1 MSFTPRTSYG
11 NFGNTQWMAYAV
23 ARTGVAMPNCFTY
36 ATARISE
43 IVGHN
48 QPLDRYKVSGASQLW
63 NAYASEFTRSSIP
76 VLGALAIF
84 SGGVSPYYYGHVA
97 VVEDISDGK
106 ITISES
112 SYKEFNFRLNKMYQ
126 APGSYYP
133 NGYNNL
139 RLCGYLIHKELA
151 GVKLTNENGTYTLT
165 VPTNKRRDSP
175 NGIIAETLPTGKKL
189 TYTNVTTFNNLRY
202 ISWVE
207 TEPNGNKY
215 RYFVYAP
222 INEATKS
229 GYSESQLINEV
240 GVATLT
246 QNVNKRRD
254 TPTGMVV
261 ETLKSGKKL
270 TYTNKWVGNG
280 HRYISWVETEPNGN
294 KYRYFVAVSGSEK
307 YGVDL
312 WATFGGPSTDTPAPQ
327 TPTTKSEIDESNVKH
342 WGVDLS
348 EHNIDSIDLSVYD
361 FAIIRCCY
369 GENTDKKLD
378 QWIERMNGL
387 KKPYGLYVYDY
398 AINDDEAKAEAQY
411 TINLAKKYKPELGV
425 WLDMEDADEYKKK
438 RNAWTKER
446 AVQTCKIV
454 CKAIKDAG
462 FYTGIYSSTWFFE
475 NWFNDSELNQYDK
488 WVAKWDKND
497 GLYHSDTSSMGTI
510 HQYTSIDSHSGL
522 SLDKNAMYVD
532 FDHYKVDN
540 KPSEEKP
547 SEPQKEPSSE
557 QKPTDGQSDV
567 KELNGLLGTLIGL
580 LKKLLS
586 IFGKSGD

>member
-11 NFGNTQWMAYAV
+11 NFGSTQWMNYAV

-43 IVGHN
+43 IVGSR
-48 QPLDRYKVSGASQLW
+48 QSLDGSSKVVGAGQLW
-63 NAYASEFTRSSIP
+63 ATHAPEFAQSSTP
-76 VLGALAIF
+76 VLGALMIF
-84 SGGVSPYYYGHVA
+84 QGGVAPYYYGHVA
-97 VVEDISDGK
+97 VVEGISGGRV
-106 ITISES
+106 TFSES
-112 SYKEFNFRLNKMYQ
+112 SYREFNFRLNSMSS

-133 NGYNNL
+133 NGYGNL
-139 RLCGYLIHKELA
+139 KLIGYLVHKSLTA
-151 GVKLTNENGTYTLT
+151 SDIKLTNENGTYTLA

-175 NGIIAETLPTGKKL
+175 TGIIAETLPVGKKL
-189 TYTNVTTFNNLRY
+189 NYTNVTTYGGSRY

-510 HQYTSIDSHSGL
+510 HQYTSVDKHSGIG
-522 SLDKNAMYVD
+522 LDKNAMYVD
-532 FDHYKVDN
+532 FDHYKYKIV
-540 KPSEEKP
+540 EKP
-547 SEPQKEPSSE
+547 QNETVNVQKGESNESE
-557 QKPTDGQSDV
+557 V
-567 KELNGLLGTLIGL
+567 KKLNVLISTLINL

>member
-1 MSFTPRTSYG
+1 MASYNDFYNTHLGRAYDVDGYYGAQCWDGYAEYCRYLGVPWANCTATGYVRDLWEQRHSNGILNYFTEVNLMKPG
-11 NFGNTQWMAYAV
+11 DV
-23 ARTGVAMPNCFTY
+23 
-36 ATARISE
+36 
-43 IVGHN
+43 
-48 QPLDRYKVSGASQLW
+48 
-63 NAYASEFTRSSIP
+63 
-76 VLGALAIF
+76 AIF
-84 SGGVSPYYYGHVA
+84 KVCGVTPSSHVAIFHSDAGGGYGWFFGQNQGGSGGAFNLCKLPYSATYDTA
-97 VVEDISDGK
+97 FRPK
-106 ITISES
+106 AWSES
-112 SYKEFNFRLNKMYQ
+112 N
-126 APGSYYP
+126 
-133 NGYNNL
+133 
-139 RLCGYLIHKELA
+139 
-151 GVKLTNENGTYTLT
+151 
-165 VPTNKRRDSP
+165 
-175 NGIIAETLPTGKKL
+175 
-189 TYTNVTTFNNLRY
+189 TTM
-202 ISWVE
+202 S
-207 TEPNGNKY
+207 
-215 RYFVYAP
+215 
-222 INEATKS
+222 S
-229 GYSESQLINEV
+229 GYSEKQLINEV

>member
-11 NFGNTQWMAYAV
+11 NFGSSQYMQYAL

-63 NAYASEFTRSSIP
+63 NAYAPEYTRSSIP

-84 SGGVSPYYYGHVA
+84 SGGVAPYYYGHVA
-97 VVEDISDGK
+97 VVEGISDGK

-222 INEATKS
+222 NNEATNS

-270 TYTNKWVGNG
+270 TYTNKWIGNG

-307 YGVDL
+307 YGVDQ
-312 WATFGGPSTDTPAPQ
+312 WATFGGPSTDTKNPQ
-327 TPTTKSEIDESNVKH
+327 TPTSKSEIDESNVKH

-348 EHNIDSIDLSVYD
+348 EHNADGIDLSAYD
-361 FAIIRCCY
+361 FAILRSNY
-369 GENTDKKLD
+369 GEIADKK
-378 QWIERMNGL
+378 IEHWVDAC
-387 KKPYGLYVYDY
+387 KKAGIPYGLYCYDY
-398 AINDDEAKAEAQY
+398 AIDDDQAEAEARY
-411 TINLAKKYKPELGV
+411 TIEMAKKYKPELGV
-425 WLDMEDADEYKKK
+425 WIDMEDEDKYKEK
-438 RNAWTKER
+438 RNAWAKER
-446 AVQTCKIV
+446 ALRTCEIF
-454 CKAIKDAG
+454 CKCAQSAG
-462 FYTGIYSSTWFFE
+462 FYTGIYSSSWVFK
-475 NWFNDSELNQYDK
+475 NWLNSSTLDQYDK
-488 WVAKWDKND
+488 WVAQWDAND
-497 GLYHSDTSSMGTI
+497 GDYHSDTSSMGTI
-510 HQYTSIDSHSGL
+510 HQYTSVDKHSGIG
-522 SLDKNAMYVD
+522 LDKNAMYVD
-532 FDHYKVDN
+532 FDRYTVKIADN
-540 KPSEEKP
+540 TQNETESAQKDKNTESE
-547 SEPQKEPSSE
+547 
-557 QKPTDGQSDV
+557 V
-567 KELNGLLGTLIGL
+567 KKLNVLISTLINL